1 MSGPIPARVFSN
13 AEILHISVE
22 VMNGRGRHGEFL
34 TSFAEAIVRADHV
47 NMETL
52 RASACTLIER
62 YKLEQ
67 YLDTF
72 EGGEATTA

>member
-1 MSGPIPARVFSN
+1 MNRSAPLSN

-34 TSFAEAIVRADHV
+34 ASFAEAVIRADHV

-52 RASACTLIER
+52 RAPAIALIER
-62 YKLEQ
+62 YKLEK

-72 EGGEATTA
+72 EGGEAKSA